1 MFRQIFISK
10 YSKKEQKIYV
20 ILCRIISQNV
30 KLAGQFTVIF
40 WWCDLADGRFLVP
53 EPEYSVQGHASA
65 TITHAAAH
73 KAHILYIPDK
83 TYVSLE
89 YIIYGLKCRRG

>member
-1 MFRQIFISK
+1 M
-10 YSKKEQKIYV
+10 
-20 ILCRIISQNV
+20 SQNV

-65 TITHAAAH
+65 TLQCHLVKGDAGI
-73 KAHILYIPDK
+73 
-83 TYVSLE
+83 
-89 YIIYGLKCRRG
+89 

>member
-1 MFRQIFISK
+1 MAYISILCIEILAAPIEVRGLK
-10 YSKKEQKIYV
+10 FPV
-20 ILCRIISQNV
+20 ILCFCMV
-30 KLAGQFTVIF
+30 H
-40 WWCDLADGRFLVP
+40 GRFLMP
-53 EPEYSVQGHASA
+53 EPQYSIQGHVL
-65 TITHAAAH
+65 TTLTHAAAH

>member
-1 MFRQIFISK
+1 MVTR
-10 YSKKEQKIYV
+10 
-20 ILCRIISQNV
+20 
-30 KLAGQFTVIF
+30 TVS
-40 WWCDLADGRFLVP
+40 VP
-53 EPEYSVQGHASA
+53 EPEYSIKGHASA

-73 KAHILYIPDK
+73 KTHILYIPDK